1 MGKLQRPRLPD
12 KKQRRGRDRR
22 RVKGGV
28 ARKLDSGGITKDEL
42 QIADEHQKLLEAAQ
56 DAIDKLFNDTSIAT
70 SITRGE
76 LEMIRDAINIM
87 LESIPSD

>member
-1 MGKLQRPRLPD
+1 M
-12 KKQRRGRDRR
+12 
-22 RVKGGV
+22 
-28 ARKLDSGGITKDEL
+28 ARQLDSGGITKDEL

-56 DAIDKLFNDTSIAT
+56 DAIDALFNDTSIAG

-76 LEMIRDAINIM
+76 LEMIRDAINTM